1 MQIKGRRISIKPI
14 LAVLAVLALAMA
26 FAACGE
32 QSENDKA
39 HEAQATTRKAEF
51 TRLSKQ
57 EKIDEATYSPTRR
70 TINFWT
76 ETWGHDPNKLSYV
89 YMQADNGQLTGYY
102 IFKGLP
108 VTECAAL
115 TENYEFVDPK
125 NDDHKEDFLV
135 PAPGVDG
142 VYYSG
147 GQCSVYYGED
157 ALTHSFME
165 FSLSG
170 GQSFQLYE
178 KPLPRQKVE
187 PLGFTTIEQVE
198 AKEGK

>member
-1 MQIKGRRISIKPI
+1 MIGKHLSVRAAAAA
-14 LAVLAVLALAMA
+14 LVVLALVIGVS
-26 FAACGE
+26 ACGGE
-32 QSENDKA
+32 SENEKA
-39 HEAQATTRKAEF
+39 HKDQATTRQAEF
-51 TRLSKQ
+51 ARLSHQ
-57 EKIDEATYSPTRR
+57 EKIDQATFSPTRR

-76 ETWGHDPNKLSYV
+76 KTWGHDPNKLSYV

-102 IFKGLP
+102 IFRGLP

-125 NDDHKEDFLV
+125 GDDEKTLYQV

-147 GQCSVYYGED
+147 GQCDVYYGED

-178 KPLPRQKVE
+178 KPLPRQHVE
-187 PLGFTTIEQVE
+187 PLGFTTIEDV
-198 AKEGK
+198 KEKGDE